1 MAAVATTKP
10 FAPFEWML
18 ALRYLRT
25 RRKKSIVS
33 VIAGFS
39 LAGIAVGVA
48 ALIIVMAVMNGF
60 RKELFDK
67 ILGLNGHVIVR
78 PANGDFKGY
87 AAMAN
92 RLKAV
97 PGVVNAIPIIEGQVL
112 ATSSLG
118 GVSPLRARGI
128 RGVDLRAL
136 EGVASK
142 VRFGTLDGFDEGGG
156 LALGIRLASALNA
169 VVGDEITLTS
179 VQSTPTPLGNVPRR
193 KTYPVRAVFETGAA
207 EDATVAFMPLDEAQK
222 FFRVPGTA
230 QVMEVLISNPDMV
243 DAVKPGLEKAAG
255 AAMKLTDWRERNATY
270 YTALTIERNA
280 MFFVLGL
287 IVLVAAF
294 NIIAGLIMLV
304 KDKSRDV
311 AILRTMGATS
321 GTVMRVFFITGAGIG
336 VVGASAGLVLGVVI
350 CLNLERIRVGLL
362 SISGVFGPLAQFLK
376 QMPARMDPWEV
387 AAVMVMAL
395 GLALLATIYPSWQAA
410 RLDPVAALR
419 YE

>member
-1 MAAVATTKP
+1 
-10 FAPFEWML
+10 ML

-78 PANGDFKGY
+78 PAEGDFTNY
-87 AAMAN
+87 AAVAK

-118 GVSPLRARGI
+118 GVAPLRTRGI
-128 RGVDLRAL
+128 RGADLRAL

-142 VRFGTLDGFDEGGG
+142 IRFGTLDGFDERGG

-169 VVGDEITLTS
+169 VVGDRITLTS
-179 VQSTPTPLGNVPRR
+179 VRTIPTPIGNVPRR
-193 KTYPVRAVFETGAA
+193 KTYTVRAVFETGAA
-207 EDATVAFMPLDEAQK
+207 EDATVAFMPLAEAQK
-222 FFRVPGTA
+222 FFDVPGAA

-243 DAVKPGLEKAAG
+243 DAVKPGLEQAVG
-255 AAMKLTDWRERNATY
+255 TAMKLTDWRQRNATY

-311 AILRTMGATS
+311 AILRTMGATR
-321 GTVMRVFFITGAGIG
+321 GTVMRVFFVTGAGIG

-350 CLNLERIRVGLL
+350 CLNLERIRLGLM
-362 SISGVFGPLAQFLK
+362 SISSVFGPLAQFLK

-387 AAVMVMAL
+387 AAVMLMAL
-395 GLALLATIYPSWQAA
+395 VLALLATIYPSWQAA

>member
-1 MAAVATTKP
+1 
-10 FAPFEWML
+10 ML

-67 ILGLNGHVIVR
+67 ILGLDGHVIVR
-78 PANGDFKGY
+78 PAEGDFTGY
-87 AAMAN
+87 AAVAD

-97 PGVVNAIPIIEGQVL
+97 PGVVNALPIIEGQVL
-112 ATSSLG
+112 ATSQLG
-118 GVSPLRARGI
+118 GVSPLRVRGI
-128 RGVDLRAL
+128 RGADLKAL

-142 VRFGTLDGFDEGGG
+142 IRFGTLDGFDEGGG

-179 VQSTPTPLGNVPRR
+179 VQTIPTPIGNMPRR
-193 KTYPVRAVFETGAA
+193 KTYPVRAVFESGAS
-207 EDATVAFMPLDEAQK
+207 EDATVAFMPLAEAQK
-222 FFRVPGTA
+222 FFQVPGAA

-243 DAVKPGLEKAAG
+243 DAVKPGLEQAAG
-255 AAMKLTDWRERNATY
+255 ANMVLTDWRQRNATY
-270 YTALTIERNA
+270 YNALTIERNA
-280 MFFVLGL
+280 MFVVLGL

-311 AILRTMGATS
+311 AILRTMGATR

-336 VVGASAGLVLGVVI
+336 IAGASIGLVLGVVI
-350 CLNLERIRVGLL
+350 CLNLERIRVGLTG
-362 SISGVFGPLAQFLK
+362 ISSVFDPLAYFLK

-387 AAVMVMAL
+387 TAVMLMAL
-395 GLALLATIYPSWQAA
+395 VLALLATIYPSWQAA